1 MTFRVG
7 MVDGQG
13 VVVDRIAV
21 QSHAG
26 VWRGPTTRNEGPGAV
41 GGQGRGQAGEGQGG
55 ARGDHTMGGGGG
67 GWEPWTLTHIYI
79 YIYICIYVIFTNI
92 CIIP

>member
-13 VVVDRIAV
+13 VVVDGIVV

-26 VWRGPTTRNEGPGAV
+26 VWRGPKTRNEGPGAV
-41 GGQGRGQAGEGQGG
+41 GGQGRGQAGEGEGEAGG
-55 ARGDHTMGGGGG
+55 TIPWGGGGLG
-67 GWEPWTLTHIYI
+67 TLDTD
-79 YIYICIYVIFTNI
+79 
-92 CIIP
+92 P

>member
-26 VWRGPTTRNEGPGAV
+26 VGRGPKTRNEGPGAV
-41 GGQGRGQAGEGQGG
+41 AEEGRPGRGGG
-55 ARGDHTMGGGGG
+55 PWGYHTMGG
-67 GWEPWTLTHIYI
+67 GWEPWTLTHIYR
-79 YIYICIYVIFTNI
+79 
-92 CIIP
+92 